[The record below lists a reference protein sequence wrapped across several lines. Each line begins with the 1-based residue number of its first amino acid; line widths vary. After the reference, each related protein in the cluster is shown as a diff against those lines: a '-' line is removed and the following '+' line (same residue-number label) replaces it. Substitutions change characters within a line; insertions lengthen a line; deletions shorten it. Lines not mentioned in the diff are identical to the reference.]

1 MSDDPVVRLPPLPV
15 EEWSDEALEILPGH
29 LRRPQLYLPMGPG
42 KLPMPKAMGIYAHN
56 PRLASAWITFTE
68 TLADEQSTLTAAQ
81 TELVILRV
89 AWQSRS
95 GYEWGQH
102 CRMGLHAGLSTEQLY
117 GVAEGPG
124 AAVFSPLEQA
134 MLKATDEFI
143 DHLRIDDAT
152 WAELAAELD
161 GAQLLELLHVIGGY
175 FALAGIMHSIGLTP
189 DPPTE
194 PIDAPELPLEG

>member
-56 PRLASAWITFTE
+56 PRLASAWI
-68 TLADEQSTLTAAQ
+68 
-81 TELVILRV
+81 
-89 AWQSRS
+89 
-95 GYEWGQH
+95 
-102 CRMGLHAGLSTEQLY
+102 MGLHAGLSTEQLY

-134 MLKATDEFI
+134 MLRATDEFI
-143 DHLRIDDAT
+143 DHLRIDDGT